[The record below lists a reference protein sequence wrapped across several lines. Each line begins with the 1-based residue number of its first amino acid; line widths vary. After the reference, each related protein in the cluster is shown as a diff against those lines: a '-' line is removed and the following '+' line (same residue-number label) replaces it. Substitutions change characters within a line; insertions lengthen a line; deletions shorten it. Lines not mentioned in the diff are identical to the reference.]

1 MQDNHPATAR
11 ELIDNYV
18 NIMKD
23 HYFRH
28 FQKYIAS
35 TMRLLQAV
43 GDKADVLAV
52 EETVKRGFFGQLGR
66 QISGVGIGGGAA
78 ASSASGHVVGKD
90 GKSVL
95 LSLGERGNV
104 LGNIDNADVL
114 LPHVAEENNQKM
126 PFETL
131 YRSQARM
138 LMDNASSEFLF
149 VIEFFSVRGDAAQEV
164 FLAIFDTSIA
174 LSLVRIGGWANR
186 KVAFRKGYQILESIW
201 EG

>member
-1 MQDNHPATAR
+1 
-11 ELIDNYV
+11 
-18 NIMKD
+18 
-23 HYFRH
+23 
-28 FQKYIAS
+28 
-35 TMRLLQAV
+35 MRLLQAV

-66 QISGVGIGGGAA
+66 QISGVGIGGGGA

-164 FLAIFDTSIA
+164 FMAIFDTSIA
-174 LSLVRIGGWANR
+174 LSLVRIG
-186 KVAFRKGYQILESIW
+186 RKGQ
-201 EG
+201 